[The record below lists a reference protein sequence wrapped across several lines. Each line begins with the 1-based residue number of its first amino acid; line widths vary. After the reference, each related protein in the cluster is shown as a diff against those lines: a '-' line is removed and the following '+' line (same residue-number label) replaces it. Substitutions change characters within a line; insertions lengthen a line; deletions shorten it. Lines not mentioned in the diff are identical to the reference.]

1 MRLAQ
6 LFWTAALLLLCG
18 SSTAAD
24 CASPGTV
31 VRNFVAAFDRHDL
44 PGLIALAHPDIEW
57 LSVNGPEV
65 HLEAKGTHALEAS
78 ISAYFESCST
88 CRSVVEVSS
97 VNGQYVAAVE
107 TATWSVSGKTQ
118 SQASTSVYE
127 IVDGQVRRVW
137 YFPAVKPQ

>member
-1 MRLAQ
+1 MYLTRLVG
-6 LFWTAALLLLCG
+6 FAALLLLCG
-18 SSTAAD
+18 SSAANSATPAD
-24 CASPGTV
+24 V

-44 PGLIALAHPDIEW
+44 PALIALAHPDIEW

-65 HLEAKGTHALEAS
+65 HLEAKGTDALEAS

-107 TATWSVSGKTQ
+107 TATWSVSGNTQ
-118 SQASTSVYE
+118 SQASTSIYQ
-127 IVDGQVRRVW
+127 IVDRQVRRVW